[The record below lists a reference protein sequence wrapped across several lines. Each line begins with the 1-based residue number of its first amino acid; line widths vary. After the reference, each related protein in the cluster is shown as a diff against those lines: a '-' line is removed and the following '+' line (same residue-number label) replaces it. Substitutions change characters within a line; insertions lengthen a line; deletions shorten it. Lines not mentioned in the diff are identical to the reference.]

1 MRHARARYPHWRG
14 RGEYDPAMFGRRR
27 SASPHSRSPAEPRRG
42 AIATMALV
50 PLLVL
55 GARAAAQETRTLD
68 PMDTWQ
74 GPTEDPTEAQLQLT
88 QARQALARGE
98 AGRALS
104 LIEAWLERYQFSPLR
119 PEALLVQGD
128 ALMAQGDEYKAAFA
142 YEDLIRRYPMSE
154 FFVPALERE
163 FQIAVAYANGLKRR
177 FFGTFRILDATPE
190 AQEIFI
196 RIQERLP
203 GSSLAERAGMEL
215 ADFYFRIRDM
225 SLAVEAYDV
234 FIKNYPRSKHI
245 NKARLRL
252 IASYLAQ
259 FKGPPYDSSGLVEAT
274 VKIKELQATEPVVAQ
289 QVGADALLVRI
300 YESEGAKLALQA
312 RWYRQTSDFI
322 GSERTIRRLMQQYPR
337 SIAAL
342 EEAREIPALLERL
355 PEAYVRTCPDYR
367 AIRRA
372 LLGPE
377 GDMEL
382 STGIPPAGT
391 APLPAEPQESAEPRP
406 PTSGDA
412 TSSTSNGQ
420 AANGA
425 GP

>member
-1 MRHARARYPHWRG
+1 
-14 RGEYDPAMFGRRR
+14 MFGPLR
-27 SASPHSRSPAEPRRG
+27 SAALAAALLLLASPS
-42 AIATMALV
+42 L
-50 PLLVL
+50 
-55 GARAAAQETRTLD
+55 AQETRTLD
-68 PMDTWQ
+68 DMDTWQ
-74 GPTEDPTEAQLQLT
+74 PPAAEPTEAQVQLI

-104 LIEAWLERYQFSPLR
+104 LVDAWLERYPVHPQR

-128 ALMAQGDEYKAAFA
+128 ALLALGDEYKAAFS

-163 FQIAVAYANGLKRR
+163 FQIAIAYANGLKRR
-177 FFGTFRILDATPE
+177 FFGTFRIIDATPE
-190 AQEIFI
+190 AQEILI

-203 GSSLAERAGMEL
+203 GSSLAEKAGMEL

-300 YESEGAKLALQA
+300 YESEAAKLALQA
-312 RWYRQTSDFI
+312 RWYRQIDDFI
-322 GSERTIRRLMQQYPR
+322 GSERTIRRLMQAFPR

-355 PEAYVRTCPDYR
+355 PAAYVRTCPDYR

-372 LLGPE
+372 LLGAE
-377 GDMEL
+377 GDTEL
-382 STGIPPAGT
+382 STGIPAQGT
-391 APLPAEPQESAEPRP
+391 PELPATPQESAEPVP
-406 PTSGDA
+406 PAESNAG
-412 TSSTSNGQ
+412 STVTESR
-420 AANGA
+420 A